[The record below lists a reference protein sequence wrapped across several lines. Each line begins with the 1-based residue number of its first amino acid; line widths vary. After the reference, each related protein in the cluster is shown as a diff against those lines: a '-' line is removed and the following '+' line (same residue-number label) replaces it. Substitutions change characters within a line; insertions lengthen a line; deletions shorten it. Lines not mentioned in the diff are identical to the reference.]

1 MEEIPAG
8 QSNRYGCRRNIWR
21 LPIWR
26 DIDLDKLAVRT
37 IVEKEL
43 GLLLERAGR
52 HGK

>member
-1 MEEIPAG
+1 MCYNGA
-8 QSNRYGCRRNIWR
+8 QTNFVLSAH